1 MNFNQKHTCCFSGHR
16 ALPLAKIESIL
27 LRLNNEVDNLINQG
41 VTNFISGG
49 ALGFD
54 QVAASLIITKKEM
67 GRDIRL
73 IFALPCR
80 NQDER
85 WSEAQKR
92 LYHDLLDEADEIVYV
107 SEDYCDGCM
116 AKRNRYMVDRSAYC
130 LCALLYERSGTGQTV
145 KYARQKGVKVVNVAQ

>member
-1 MNFNQKHTCCFSGHR
+1 MTFNQKHTCCFSGHR

-27 LRLNNEVDNLINQG
+27 LRLNFEVENLINQG

-54 QVAASLIITKKEM
+54 QVAASLIIAKKKM

-92 LYHDLLDEADEIVYV
+92 LFRGLIAEADEIIYV
-107 SEDYCDGCM
+107 SEEYYYGCM
-116 AKRNRYMVDRSAYC
+116 EKRNHYMVDQSAYC
-130 LCALLYERSGTGQTV
+130 ICAHLYPMSGTEQTV
-145 KYARQKGVKVVNVAQ
+145 KYARQNGVKLINVMD